1 MLLNIIAARN
11 EYFVTIGIFIAG
23 LNFKILFAM
32 GVMIWRCCAIVLEML
47 LLSLLRCL
55 LSLCYTWHQ
64 QIWSNSFVK
73 KLYAWWLWVYIK
85 CMSKK
90 SILKIESITIILKI
104 LKMQN
109 NQKIKIFF
117 LINEKNYN
125 DMVIYFTR
133 YVHSKS
139 IKVLSLLYHEL
150 MGKIEEYEGKKYL
163 IIDDDCML
171 DKVLDKIKE
180 IIGIEKFDDT
190 KLMMINCRMIL
201 L

>member
-1 MLLNIIAARN
+1 MLLNITAAKN

-73 KLYAWWLWVYIK
+73 KLYAWWLWVYI
-85 CMSKK
+85 
-90 SILKIESITIILKI
+90 

-109 NQKIKIFF
+109 NQKIKISF

-150 MGKIEEYEGKKYL
+150 MGKIEEHEGKKYL

>member
-1 MLLNIIAARN
+1 MHVKEINIKNRVYN
-11 EYFVTIGIFIAG
+11 YYFE
-23 LNFKILFAM
+23 NFKNAKQSENKNI
-32 GVMIWRCCAIVLEML
+32 
-47 LLSLLRCL
+47 
-55 LSLCYTWHQ
+55 
-64 QIWSNSFVK
+64 
-73 KLYAWWLWVYIK
+73 
-85 CMSKK
+85 
-90 SILKIESITIILKI
+90 
-104 LKMQN
+104 
-109 NQKIKIFF
+109 F

-150 MGKIEEYEGKKYL
+150 MGKIEEHEGKKYL